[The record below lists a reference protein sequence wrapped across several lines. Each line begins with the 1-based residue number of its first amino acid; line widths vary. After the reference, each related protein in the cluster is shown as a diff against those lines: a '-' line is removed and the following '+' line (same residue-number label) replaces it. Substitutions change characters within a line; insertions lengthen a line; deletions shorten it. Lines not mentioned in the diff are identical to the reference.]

1 MENATIET
9 LYETSERIVKAVK
22 TDFTRYLYN
31 KINWNND
38 LIGIKGARGV
48 GKTTLMLQYIKR
60 NFKNNLSKALYVS
73 LDNLWFA
80 NHTLSQVVDYHYK
93 NGGTHI
99 FIDEIHKYPNWQTLL
114 KNIVDEYPGFNVVY
128 TGSSMLK
135 IDYHKG
141 DLSRRQIVYTLK
153 GLSLRE
159 FLEYETQ
166 QIFPAL
172 TLEDLL
178 QTHSEVAMQVT
189 EKLKIL
195 PLFDK
200 YLKCGYYPFYKK
212 DTAGFGMRLQNTI
225 LSILNEDMP
234 YVEDISQA
242 TKMKIMRMLM
252 IIAEN
257 VPQTP
262 KMSDLYAALET
273 SREQGLKMLSLLESA
288 DLLTTLSAVT
298 KNFKYMSKPDK
309 IYLNNPNLM
318 YALTPNANRGTLRET
333 FFLNQLSYVGAVNY
347 PKQGD
352 FLCQQKYLFEVG
364 GHKKTFDQIKDLPD
378 SFLAVDD
385 IETGR
390 RNRIPLYMFGFLY

>member
-1 MENATIET
+1 MENASIET
-9 LYETSERIVKAVK
+9 LYEISERLVKSVK
-22 TDFTRYLYN
+22 TDFTRYLYDQ
-31 KINWNND
+31 INWNND

-48 GKTTLMLQYIKR
+48 GKTTLMLQYIKQ
-60 NFKNNLSKALYVS
+60 NFGNDPSKALYVS

-80 NHTLSQVVDYHYK
+80 NHTLSEVVDYHYK

-141 DLSRRQIVYTLK
+141 DLSRRQIMYTLK
-153 GLSLRE
+153 GLSFRE
-159 FLEYETQ
+159 FIEYETKEK
-166 QIFPAL
+166 FPAVDL
-172 TLEDLL
+172 VTLL
-178 QTHSEVAMQVT
+178 QTHSEMALQIT

-200 YLKCGYYPFYKK
+200 YLKYGYYPFYKK
-212 DTAGFGMRLQNTI
+212 DLTGFPARLQETI
-225 LSILNEDMP
+225 KSILNEDMP
-234 YVEDISQA
+234 YVEEITQA
-242 TKMKIMRMLM
+242 TKQKIMKMLM

-273 SREQGLKMLSLLESA
+273 SREQGLKMLSFLERA
-288 DLLTTLSAVT
+288 DLLATLTSVA
-298 KNFKYMSKPDK
+298 KNFKYLSKPDK

-318 YALTPNANRGTLRET
+318 YALTPNANIGTLRET
-333 FFLNQLSYVGAVNY
+333 FFLNQLSYVGEVNY

-364 GHKKTFDQIKDLPD
+364 GHKKTFDQIKDIPD
-378 SFLAVDD
+378 SYLAIDD

>member
-9 LYETSERIVKAVK
+9 LYETSERIVKSAK
-22 TDFTRYLYN
+22 TDFTRYLYD

-48 GKTTLMLQYIKR
+48 GKTTLMLQYIKQ
-60 NFKNNLSKALYVS
+60 NFKNDSSKALYVS

-153 GLSLRE
+153 GLSFRE

-166 QIFPAL
+166 QKFPAL
-172 TLEDLL
+172 TLEQLL
-178 QTHSEVAMQVT
+178 QTHSEVALQLT
-189 EKLKIL
+189 EKMKIL

-212 DTAGFGMRLQNTI
+212 DTAGFGMRLQGTI

-234 YVEDISQA
+234 YVEDISHA

-333 FFLNQLSYVGAVNY
+333 FFLNQLSYIGAVNY

-352 FLCQQKYLFEVG
+352 FLVNQKYLFEVG
-364 GHKKTFDQIKDLPD
+364 GHKKTFDQIKDIPD

>member
-22 TDFTRYLYN
+22 TDFTRYLYD

-48 GKTTLMLQYIKR
+48 GKTTLMLQYIKQ
-60 NFKNNLSKALYVS
+60 NFKNDSSKALYVS

-153 GLSLRE
+153 GLSFRE

-166 QIFPAL
+166 QKLPAL
-172 TLEDLL
+172 TLEQLL
-178 QTHSEVAMQVT
+178 QTHSEVALQLT

-212 DTAGFGMRLQNTI
+212 DTAGFGMRLQGTI

-333 FFLNQLSYVGAVNY
+333 FFLNQMSYVGAVNY

-352 FLCQQKYLFEVG
+352 FLVNQKYLFEVG
-364 GHKKTFDQIKDLPD
+364 GHKKTFDQIKDIPD

-390 RNRIPLYMFGFLY
+390 RNRIPLYMFGMMY

>member
-9 LYETSERIVKAVK
+9 LYETSERIVKSAK
-22 TDFTRYLYN
+22 TDFTRYLYD

-48 GKTTLMLQYIKR
+48 GKTTLMLQYIKQ
-60 NFKNNLSKALYVS
+60 NFKNDSSKALYVS

-153 GLSLRE
+153 GLSFRE

-166 QIFPAL
+166 QKFPAL
-172 TLEDLL
+172 TLEQLL
-178 QTHSEVAMQVT
+178 QTHSEVALQLT
-189 EKLKIL
+189 EKMKIL

-212 DTAGFGMRLQNTI
+212 DTAGFGMRLQGTI

-333 FFLNQLSYVGAVNY
+333 FFLNQLSYIGAVNY

-352 FLCQQKYLFEVG
+352 FLVNQKYLFEVG
-364 GHKKTFDQIKDLPD
+364 GHKKTFDQIKDIPD

>member
-9 LYETSERIVKAVK
+9 LYEISERLVKATK
-22 TDFTRYLYN
+22 TDFIRYLYN
-31 KINWNND
+31 EINWNNN

-48 GKTTLMLQYIKR
+48 GKTTLMLQYIKQ
-60 NFKNNLSKALYVS
+60 NFKNDLSKALYVS

-153 GLSLRE
+153 GLSFRE

-166 QIFPAL
+166 QKFPAL
-172 TLEDLL
+172 TLEQLL
-178 QTHSEVAMQVT
+178 QTHSEVALQLT

-212 DTAGFGMRLQNTI
+212 DTAGFGMRLQGTI

-273 SREQGLKMLSLLESA
+273 SREQGFKMLSLLESA

-333 FFLNQLSYVGAVNY
+333 FFLNQMSYVGEVNY

-352 FLCQQKYLFEVG
+352 FLVNQKYLFEVG
-364 GHKKTFDQIKDLPD
+364 GHKKTFDQIKDIPE

-390 RNRIPLYMFGFLY
+390 RNRIPLYMFGMMY

>member
-9 LYETSERIVKAVK
+9 LYEISERLIKATK
-22 TDFTRYLYN
+22 TDFIRYLYN
-31 KINWNND
+31 EINWNNN

-48 GKTTLMLQYIKR
+48 GKTTLMLQYIKQ
-60 NFKNNLSKALYVS
+60 NFKNDLSKALYVS

-153 GLSLRE
+153 GLSFRE

-166 QIFPAL
+166 QKFPAL
-172 TLEDLL
+172 TLEQLL
-178 QTHSEVAMQVT
+178 QTHSEVALQLT

-212 DTAGFGMRLQNTI
+212 DTAGFGMRLQGTI

-333 FFLNQLSYVGAVNY
+333 FFLNQMSYVGEVNY

-352 FLCQQKYLFEVG
+352 FLVNQKYLFEVG
-364 GHKKTFDQIKDLPD
+364 GHKKTFDQIKDIPE

-390 RNRIPLYMFGFLY
+390 RNRIPLYMFGMMY

>member
-9 LYETSERIVKAVK
+9 LYETSERIVKSAK
-22 TDFTRYLYN
+22 TDFTRYLYD

-48 GKTTLMLQYIKR
+48 GKTTLMLQYIKQ
-60 NFKNNLSKALYVS
+60 NFKNDSSKALYVS

-153 GLSLRE
+153 GLSFRE

-166 QIFPAL
+166 QKFPAL
-172 TLEDLL
+172 TLEQLL
-178 QTHSEVAMQVT
+178 QTHSEVALQLT
-189 EKLKIL
+189 EKMKIL

-212 DTAGFGMRLQNTI
+212 DTAGFGMRLQGTI

-352 FLCQQKYLFEVG
+352 FLVNQKYLFEVG

>member
-9 LYETSERIVKAVK
+9 LYEISERLVKATK
-22 TDFTRYLYN
+22 TDFIRYLYN
-31 KINWNND
+31 EINWNNN

-48 GKTTLMLQYIKR
+48 GKTTLMLQYIKQ
-60 NFKNNLSKALYVS
+60 NFKNDLSKALYVS

-153 GLSLRE
+153 GLSFRE

-166 QIFPAL
+166 QKFPAL
-172 TLEDLL
+172 TLEQLL
-178 QTHSEVAMQVT
+178 QTHSEVALQLT

-212 DTAGFGMRLQNTI
+212 DTAGFGMRLQGTI

-333 FFLNQLSYVGAVNY
+333 FFLNQMSYVGEVNY

-352 FLCQQKYLFEVG
+352 FLVNQKYLFEVG
-364 GHKKTFDQIKDLPD
+364 GHKKTFDQIKDIPE

-390 RNRIPLYMFGFLY
+390 RNRIPLYMFGMMY

>member
-1 MENATIET
+1 MENASIET
-9 LYETSERIVKAVK
+9 LYEISERLVKSVK
-22 TDFTRYLYN
+22 TDFTRYLYD
-31 KINWNND
+31 KINWDCD

-48 GKTTLMLQYIKR
+48 GKTTLMLQRIKQ
-60 NFKNNLSKALYVS
+60 NFKNDPSKVLYVS

-141 DLSRRQIVYTLK
+141 DLSRRQIMYTLK
-153 GLSLRE
+153 GLSFRE
-159 FLEYETQ
+159 FIEYETELKFQ
-166 QIFPAL
+166 AVDL
-172 TLEDLL
+172 RTLL
-178 QTHSEVAMQVT
+178 QTHSEMALEIT

-200 YLKCGYYPFYKK
+200 YLKYGYYPFYKK
-212 DTAGFGMRLQNTI
+212 DLAGFPARLQETI
-225 LSILNEDMP
+225 KSILNDDMP
-234 YVEDISQA
+234 YVEDITRA
-242 TKMKIMRMLM
+242 TKQKIMKMLM

-273 SREQGLKMLSLLESA
+273 SREQGLKMLSFLERA
-288 DLLTTLSAVT
+288 DLLATLSAVA
-298 KNFKYMSKPDK
+298 KNIKYLSKPDK

-318 YALTPNANRGTLRET
+318 YALTPNANTGTLRET
-333 FFLNQLSYVGAVNY
+333 FFLNQLSYVGEVNY

-364 GHKKTFDQIKDLPD
+364 GHKKTFDQIKDIPD
-378 SFLAVDD
+378 SYLAVDD

>member
-1 MENATIET
+1 
-9 LYETSERIVKAVK
+9 
-22 TDFTRYLYN
+22 
-31 KINWNND
+31 
-38 LIGIKGARGV
+38 
-48 GKTTLMLQYIKR
+48 
-60 NFKNNLSKALYVS
+60 
-73 LDNLWFA
+73 
-80 NHTLSQVVDYHYK
+80 
-93 NGGTHI
+93 
-99 FIDEIHKYPNWQTLL
+99 
-114 KNIVDEYPGFNVVY
+114 
-128 TGSSMLK
+128 
-135 IDYHKG
+135 
-141 DLSRRQIVYTLK
+141 
-153 GLSLRE
+153 
-159 FLEYETQ
+159 
-166 QIFPAL
+166 
-172 TLEDLL
+172 
-178 QTHSEVAMQVT
+178 
-189 EKLKIL
+189 
-195 PLFDK
+195 
-200 YLKCGYYPFYKK
+200 
-212 DTAGFGMRLQNTI
+212 
-225 LSILNEDMP
+225 
-234 YVEDISQA
+234 
-242 TKMKIMRMLM
+242 M

>member
-9 LYETSERIVKAVK
+9 LYETSERIVKSAK
-22 TDFTRYLYN
+22 TDFTRYLYD

-48 GKTTLMLQYIKR
+48 GKTTLMLQYIKQ
-60 NFKNNLSKALYVS
+60 NFKNDSSKALYVS

-153 GLSLRE
+153 GLSFRE

-166 QIFPAL
+166 QKFPAL
-172 TLEDLL
+172 TLEQLL
-178 QTHSEVAMQVT
+178 QTHSEVALQLT
-189 EKLKIL
+189 EKMKIL

-212 DTAGFGMRLQNTI
+212 DTAGFGMRLQGTI

-352 FLCQQKYLFEVG
+352 FLVNQKYLFEVG
-364 GHKKTFDQIKDLPD
+364 GHKKTFDQIKDIPD

-390 RNRIPLYMFGFLY
+390 KNRIPLYMFGFLY

>member
-9 LYETSERIVKAVK
+9 LYETSERIVKSAK
-22 TDFTRYLYN
+22 TDFTRYLYD

-48 GKTTLMLQYIKR
+48 GKTTLMLQYIKQ
-60 NFKNNLSKALYVS
+60 NFKNDSSKALYVS

-153 GLSLRE
+153 GLSFRE

-172 TLEDLL
+172 TLEQLL

-212 DTAGFGMRLQNTI
+212 DTAGFGMRLQGTI

-352 FLCQQKYLFEVG
+352 FLVNQKYLFEVG
-364 GHKKTFDQIKDLPD
+364 GHKKTFDQIKDIPD